1 MQISSIYIYPIKSL
15 DGISVKSAELTPR
28 GFKNDR
34 RWMLVDENNQ
44 FITQR
49 NITDMCFFDV
59 LQGNSSFTIHHRKTS
74 QTITLSEET
83 AQGKEISVTVW
94 NDTVKAKTVSTKL
107 DDYFSSH
114 LKQKCSLVEMPASTL
129 RLVDKEYAFNNE
141 IVSFADA
148 YPVLMLGEEALK
160 LLSNKTGREMSAL
173 RFRPNL
179 VFSGGAAHEEDN
191 FGVFSVGETQLR
203 NAKLCGRCVIPT
215 IKPESGEIE
224 KEVNTILAQYRT
236 IQNKIMFGINCLVN
250 KTGQI
255 TIGDAIQRI
264 Q

>member
-1 MQISSIYIYPIKSL
+1 M
-15 DGISVKSAELTPR
+15 KSAELTPR

-59 LQGNSSFTIHHRKTS
+59 LQGNNAFTIHHRKTS
-74 QTITLSEET
+74 QKIELSKEP
-83 AQGKEISVTVW
+83 AHGKEITVTVW
-94 NDTVKAKTVSTKL
+94 NDTVKAIAVSVEL

-114 LKQKCSLVEMPASTL
+114 LQQKCTLVEMPENTL

-141 IVSFADA
+141 TVSFADA

-160 LLSNKTGREMSAL
+160 LLSKKTDKEMSAL

-179 VFSGGAAHEEDN
+179 VFTGGTAHEEDN

-203 NAKLCGRCVIPT
+203 NAKLCGRCVMPT
-215 IKPESGEIE
+215 IEPSSGEIQ
-224 KEVNTILAQYRT
+224 KEVNTQLAQYRT

-250 KTGQI
+250 KTGNI
-255 TIGDAIQRI
+255 HLGDTVQLLENI
-264 Q
+264 